1 MVHILY
7 AHAQP
12 LAQDM
17 SATDAALEKEVSSLR
32 NEVIHMSVSL
42 QYERKRTVIHKSMSL
57 EYKPLH
63 PEPYDPTPQRG
74 GGAERWRRRYR
85 LCATRWRG

>member
-32 NEVIHMSVSL
+32 NEVW
-42 QYERKRTVIHKSMSL
+42 E
-57 EYKPLH
+57 
-63 PEPYDPTPQRG
+63 G
-74 GGAERWRRRYR
+74 
-85 LCATRWRG
+85 